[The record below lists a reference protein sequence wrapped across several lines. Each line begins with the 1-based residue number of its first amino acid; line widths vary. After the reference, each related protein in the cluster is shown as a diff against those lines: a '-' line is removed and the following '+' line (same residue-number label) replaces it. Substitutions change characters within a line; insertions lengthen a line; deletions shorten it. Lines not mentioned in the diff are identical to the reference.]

1 MVDKR
6 DLGDRRKILEDVVGQ
21 LPNEARRLNDLGNG
35 DQHGV
40 AIGLRLGHVVVAD
53 DAAAARLV
61 LDKDGLLPRLLQFVG
76 KQTGE
81 DVGGAARRIGH
92 DEGDAPARIGIR
104 RRCLMR
110 RGTQS
115 RHGDGSKQR
124 CRGRRPHHADR
135 QMIVHGHTPD
145 CRHST
150 DKPARLDLT
159 MHFSTSLQRNL
170 EHGFECGQRIAPIYR
185 NRHRCTASTELPDT
199 CEAALLPLQVR
210 PTCRL
215 ILQHDAKRRIRT
227 GAKWM

>member
-6 DLGDRRKILEDVVGQ
+6 DLGDRREILEDVVGQ
-21 LPNEARRLNDLGNG
+21 FRNEARRLNDLGNG
-35 DQHGV
+35 DQHGM
-40 AIGLRLGHVVVAD
+40 AIGLRLGDVVVAD
-53 DAAAARLV
+53 HAAAARLV
-61 LDKDGLLPRLLQFVG
+61 LDDDGLLPRLLQFVG

-104 RRCLMR
+104 RRCLLR
-110 RGTQS
+110 RGTQG

-150 DKPARLDLT
+150 DKPARLDSNDAFLYIAAA
-159 MHFSTSLQRNL
+159 QL
-170 EHGFECGQRIAPIYR
+170 ETWFLMRSAHSAHLPQP
-185 NRHRCTASTELPDT
+185 TPDASTNF
-199 CEAALLPLQVR
+199 
-210 PTCRL
+210 
-215 ILQHDAKRRIRT
+215 RT
-227 GAKWM
+227 RAWPHFCHCKLDQPAD